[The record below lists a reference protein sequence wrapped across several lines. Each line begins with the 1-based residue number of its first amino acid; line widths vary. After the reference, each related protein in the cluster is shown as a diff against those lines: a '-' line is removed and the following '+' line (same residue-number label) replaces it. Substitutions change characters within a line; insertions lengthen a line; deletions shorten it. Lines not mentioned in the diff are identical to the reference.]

1 MTAVEEK
8 VTELERTNSSL
19 QKKLSTEKL
28 QHASAR
34 TEADNAI
41 AVSKALEDK
50 LKKLAN

>member
-34 TEADNAI
+34 TDNAI